1 MGVVI
6 LESGKAGSGGG
17 ANSFNAANMSSSHSR
32 KKSQTKLYA
41 GKLTD
46 STGMPSTLN
55 NEFMP

>member
-1 MGVVI
+1 M
-6 LESGKAGSGGG
+6 E
-17 ANSFNAANMSSSHSR
+17 SSSNSR

-55 NEFMP
+55 NEFMPQTLEHRQS